1 MTRRMV
7 SVILAVALAMFAA
20 PGIIIRAESSDIDL
34 TIMVTRELHG
44 AVHPLDANDAV
55 CEPAGSECG
64 ACLGGA
70 AR

>member
-1 MTRRMV
+1 MV
-7 SVILAVALAMFAA
+7 SVILAVALVMFAA
-20 PGIIIRAESSDIDL
+20 PGTIIRAVAASDIDL

-44 AVHPLDANDAV
+44 AVHPLDTNSNV
-55 CEPAGSECG
+55 CEPAESECS